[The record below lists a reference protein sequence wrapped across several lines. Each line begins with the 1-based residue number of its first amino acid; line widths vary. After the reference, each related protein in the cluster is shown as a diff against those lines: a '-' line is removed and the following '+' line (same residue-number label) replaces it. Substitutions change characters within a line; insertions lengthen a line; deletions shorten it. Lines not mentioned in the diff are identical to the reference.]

1 MAAFVRASAA
11 LAGVAR
17 LALTSAAA
25 SAAAAATVP
34 LSQRASALARPAAA
48 AAAALAPA
56 RGFRSGVTKSSV
68 KKRFTLRKSGAV
80 IRKKAN
86 KRHLNMNKSSA
97 RLLRL
102 CECARACAAGESA
115 RHRDVRVLRVVCHT
129 TTTTTMATADD
140 GRRLHRLPALPHL
153 SLPPAACSWLEH
165 RDYPGVQAQV
175 PPAAQ
180 RACQVSAGARHARL
194 CVRAC
199 PTVHVAQ

>member
-25 SAAAAATVP
+25 AAAP
-34 LSQRASALARPAAA
+34 LSQRASALVRPAAA
-48 AAAALAPA
+48 AAGSAVAAAAGAPA

-86 KRHLNMNKSSA
+86 KRHLNMHKSSA

-102 CECARACAAGESA
+102 CECGRAGGRALARWNWACGGGACTWGGDS
-115 RHRDVRVLRVVCHT
+115 
-129 TTTTTMATADD
+129 
-140 GRRLHRLPALPHL
+140 
-153 SLPPAACSWLEH
+153 PPT
-165 RDYPGVQAQV
+165 P
-175 PPAAQ
+175 
-180 RACQVSAGARHARL
+180 
-194 CVRAC
+194 
-199 PTVHVAQ
+199 